1 MKPQNAKKRNKKLQK
16 FCINKKSPKWL
27 RDSDFDQIFFLKAPK
42 DGPCTNSKLFTNCHV
57 SWDTLY
63 NQHLTRKSKN
73 ERKLKREIIK
83 RNRNYKN
90 YKFKNYKKVTHMWP
104 VLDYEIKSVFT
115 RNLNYVIYHLIKII
129 FRKKL
134 LKIKTII
141 IHL

>member
-1 MKPQNAKKRNKKLQK
+1 
-16 FCINKKSPKWL
+16 
-27 RDSDFDQIFFLKAPK
+27 
-42 DGPCTNSKLFTNCHV
+42 
-57 SWDTLY
+57 
-63 NQHLTRKSKN
+63 
-73 ERKLKREIIK
+73 
-83 RNRNYKN
+83 
-90 YKFKNYKKVTHMWP
+90 MWP